1 MHVRL
6 LSLAL
11 GALVSTGALSGVAS
25 AQQYVEVTGA
35 FSVNDITP
43 DGNIVVGSGSGG
55 GFYWDWRNDP
65 APTYIGGND
74 ASAVS
79 DDGSVIV
86 GCIPDPVLGSEV
98 AARWTQATGWVSLGY
113 LPNALS
119 CPSRSNAYDVSD
131 DGNTVV
137 GLSWD
142 GCSGRGF
149 VWDPVNGMQELDVQI
164 NGGNRASAIS
174 GDGSTAAGFAQSNS
188 RSPVYWNPSDL
199 TGVPL
204 DPALGGEV
212 YGLSTD
218 GNLSVGTLYQGSS
231 AGLYEAYVR
240 DASTGFLANLG
251 ALDGNNF
258 AAAGLDITD
267 DGSVITGFDY
277 FQLSRVGWVWTA
289 SDGIISLQDRMAAL
303 GLSIPNVY
311 TCNAVSDDGLTIVGG
326 APPQGGGFS
335 AGYIA
340 KLSPDGLW
348 EDLGG
353 GITGINGVPQLTGS
367 GPLVGGTVA
376 TLDLVNAPPST
387 LMLAW
392 MAFAPSNIPYF
403 GGTVFTLP
411 FNTQLIVP
419 SSPAGTFSASTV
431 WPIGVPANTNVW
443 FQFAMQDLSVVQG
456 ITISNGVKAT
466 TP

>member
-119 CPSRSNAYDVSD
+119 CPSRSNAYDVSH
-131 DGNTVV
+131 DGSLVV

-142 GCSGRGF
+142 GCNGRGF
-149 VWDPVNGMQELDVQI
+149 VWDDVNGMQELDVLI
-164 NGGNRASAIS
+164 NGRNRATTIS
-174 GDGSTAAGFAQSNS
+174 GDGTSIGGFAQSAT
-188 RSPVYWNPSDL
+188 RSPVYWDPSDL
-199 TGVPL
+199 TGFAVN
-204 DPALGGEV
+204 PAFGGEV
-212 YGLSTD
+212 YGMTTD
-218 GNLSVGTLYQGSS
+218 GSLSVGTIEGEAFLRTT
-231 AGLYEAYVR
+231 AGGGLV
-240 DASTGFLANLG
+240 S
-251 ALDGNNF
+251 LDTLNPCWAGN
-258 AAAGLDITD
+258 ATDITD
-267 DGSVITGFDY
+267 DGATIIGYDN
-277 FQLSRVGWVWTA
+277 QLTAIEGWLWTA
-289 SDGIISLQDRMAAL
+289 ADGIVSLQDRMAAL
-303 GLSIPNVY
+303 GLTIPSIRA
-311 TCNAVSDDGLTIVGG
+311 CQAISDNGSIIVGS
-326 APPQGGGFS
+326 AVPSGGGFS
-335 AGYIA
+335 VGFIA
-340 KLSPDGLW
+340 QLTADGLW
-348 EDLGG
+348 DDLGG
-353 GITGINGVPQLTGS
+353 GITGFNGVPQLTGS
-367 GPLVGGTVA
+367 GPLVAGTTA
-376 TLDLVNAPPST
+376 TLDLVNGPPSS

-392 MAFAPSNIPYF
+392 MSFAPSAIPYF

-411 FNTQLIVP
+411 FNTQILAGT
-419 SSPAGTFSASTV
+419 SPAGTFSASTT
-431 WPIGVPANTNVW
+431 WPVGVPSGTQLW
-443 FQFAMQDLSVVQG
+443 FQFAMQDVSVVQG
-456 ITISNGVKAT
+456 ITISNGVRAT

>member
-1 MHVRL
+1 MNARILGLAL
-6 LSLAL
+6 LGSLAW
-11 GALVSTGALSGVAS
+11 TGAAT
-25 AQQYVEVTGA
+25 AQQYIEVPGA
-35 FSVNDITP
+35 SWVSDITP
-43 DGNIVVGSGSGG
+43 DGSIVVGSGSGG
-55 GFYWDWRNDP
+55 GFYWRWQVDP
-65 APTYIGGND
+65 APTFIGGND
-74 ASAVS
+74 AVACSE
-79 DDGSVIV
+79 DGSVIV
-86 GCIPDPVLGSEV
+86 GCITDPILNREV

-119 CPSRSNAYDVSD
+119 CPSRSNAYDVSH

-142 GCSGRGF
+142 GCNGRGF
-149 VWDPVNGMQELDVQI
+149 VWDTVNGMQELDVQI
-164 NGGNRASAIS
+164 NGGNRATTVS
-174 GDGSTAAGFAQSNS
+174 GDGTSAGGFAQSNS
-188 RSPVYWNPSDL
+188 RSPVYWNTSDL
-199 TGVPL
+199 TGFAV

-212 YGLSTD
+212 FGMTTD
-218 GNLSVGTLYQGSS
+218 GSLSVGTLYQNSPS
-231 AGLYEAYVR
+231 FLYEAFLR
-240 DASTGFLANLG
+240 DAGTGAITNLG
-251 ALDGNNF
+251 ALDGNNY
-258 AAAGLDITD
+258 AAAGLDIND
-267 DGSVITGFDY
+267 DGTVIAGFDY
-277 FQLSRVGWVWTA
+277 LSLTRIGWIWTA

-311 TCNAVSDDGLTIVGG
+311 TCNAVSDDGLTVVGG

-376 TLDLVNAPPST
+376 TLDLVNAPPSA

-411 FNTQLIVP
+411 FNTQIIVP